1 MQFEGRI
8 AGFSDRIETI
18 LAPKSFLQWANQ
30 YFASESKQRPKRVIV
45 KANESI
51 ALQQEMSARGYETNK
66 EKLQSVRFQQLVRQV
81 MGAAY
86 GLGICMVLL
95 AIGSFILFSNLLI
108 TRSRERIQTLFLL
121 GYSRKKLAYLMAR
134 KVLIFPIVSMLV
146 AVPVAAWLRWNII
159 QDVRVFIGEVS
170 AWPSASAI
178 LGMLCLL
185 AVYLTVAVLDLWRQL
200 TRIERPH

>member
-1 MQFEGRI
+1 
-8 AGFSDRIETI
+8 
-18 LAPKSFLQWANQ
+18 
-30 YFASESKQRPKRVIV
+30 
-45 KANESI
+45 
-51 ALQQEMSARGYETNK
+51 MSARGYETNK

>member
-1 MQFEGRI
+1 
-8 AGFSDRIETI
+8 
-18 LAPKSFLQWANQ
+18 
-30 YFASESKQRPKRVIV
+30 
-45 KANESI
+45 
-51 ALQQEMSARGYETNK
+51 
-66 EKLQSVRFQQLVRQV
+66 
-81 MGAAY
+81 
-86 GLGICMVLL
+86 MVLL

-121 GYSRKKLAYLMAR
+121 GYSRKMLAYLMAR
-134 KVLIFPIVSMLV
+134 KVLIFPIVSLLV
-146 AVPVAAWLRWNII
+146 ALPVAAWLRWNII

>member
-1 MQFEGRI
+1 
-8 AGFSDRIETI
+8 
-18 LAPKSFLQWANQ
+18 
-30 YFASESKQRPKRVIV
+30 
-45 KANESI
+45 
-51 ALQQEMSARGYETNK
+51 
-66 EKLQSVRFQQLVRQV
+66 